1 MLSLQRLVIR
11 NTTLQ
16 SVVILHTRL
25 DIAWKIQVSNAMG
38 RNCDR
43 DVFKLSRVGF
53 SLTNVSIEF
62 NPLMSLFIFSTF

>member
-16 SVVILHTRL
+16 SVVIPHTRL

-38 RNCDR
+38 RDR
-43 DVFKLSRVGF
+43 DDVFELSRVGF
-53 SLTNVSIEF
+53 SLTNMSIEF
-62 NPLMSLFIFSTF
+62 NPLMSLFIFLTF